1 MFKNFTKV
9 FLLFVF
15 ALQVIGNAQ
24 TIEKL
29 DAKGAHAQF
38 SNDAKVILV
47 STSNYSTIE
56 KFYLS
61 SKKQTV
67 LEKGRGVGYNSFVEN
82 NTVYLKS
89 NDNKTTVI
97 NIKTGVKSSLKKF
110 KSPKIAA
117 KLANPKLGKNS
128 TVVAIDVIPTLM
140 IDGFIIVY
148 SNGTQKELNPRGK
161 NTYVDICLSPDGKK
175 VLYSSINGTEILSLT
190 DNTILPLG
198 LFEASKWANN
208 NNIIYM
214 KTVDDGNNVLESDVY
229 LFNLSERSKT
239 NLTKDFN
246 GIALYPS
253 SNDASKILFN
263 NEKEEIFLITLNK

>member
-1 MFKNFTKV
+1 MIKLFTKML
-9 FLLFVF
+9 LLF
-15 ALQVIGNAQ
+15 ALSFSLTGNAQ

-38 SNDAKVILV
+38 SNDAEIILV
-47 STSNYSTIE
+47 STSNYSTIG
-56 KFYLS
+56 KFDLS
-61 SKKQTV
+61 SKKQTI
-67 LEKGRGVGYNSFVEN
+67 LEEGRGIGYNSFVEN
-82 NTVYLKS
+82 NTIYLKS
-89 NDNKTTVI
+89 NDNRTTVI
-97 NIKTGVKSSLKKF
+97 DIKTEVKSSLEKS

-117 KLANPKLGKNS
+117 KLANHKLGKNS